1 MNNLRLPWTAQL
13 RYYSRICINTAFVSL
28 QKPVPVHGIA
38 STILNKNSLVPET
51 PAFAFIQNQQIN
63 ATYGSIFQKQQNMKH
78 QFSILAAPFHTSSS
92 LQHGRKFAMERRQKK
107 AKKNKALKIAR
118 HAKMKLPIPYK
129 VQLMLASKGLGGPPR
144 HIREKDDKEF
154 LADDVYFMED
164 AAWKRWKFDEAIKE
178 LRLCNHPSMG
188 YSKPEGLVFAKI
200 EFNLKSTKRDQ
211 YMDGFTKMVPIA
223 HAYDRGVPDKS
234 ICAFVTDDEMANAAM
249 EAGAVKTGGEEF
261 IKELAKGR
269 IDVSDIDH
277 FVAHED
283 ILGSVNTLVGVLRD
297 KVPRPKEGTV
307 GTDVP
312 LLVSTWCRGMDVTVK
327 KVKPSLGYVEEPD
340 YGYCEASIGK
350 LDMDVDKLEANLTA
364 LLQALHEQRPMKR
377 RDKDETF
384 ITRCIL
390 KVEGKNLKGQ
400 EFSIIHPTV
409 SDKRVDEQNKVIT
422 EGRKIISE
430 RVNMLK
436 AKQK

>member
-1 MNNLRLPWTAQL
+1 MNNLRLPLTVQL
-13 RYYSRICINTAFVSL
+13 RNFSGLCKTTAFVSL
-28 QKPVPVHGIA
+28 QKPVPVHEIA
-38 STILNKNSLVPET
+38 STILSKDALVPET
-51 PAFAFIQNQQIN
+51 RAFAFIQNQQIN
-63 ATYGSIFQKQQNMKH
+63 STYSSIFHKQLNMKH
-78 QFSILAAPFHTSSS
+78 QFSISAALFHTSSS

-129 VQLMLASKGLGGPPR
+129 VQLMLASKGLGGPAR

-223 HAYDRGVPDKS
+223 HAYDRGVPDRS

-269 IDVSDIDH
+269 IDISDIDH

-297 KVPRPKEGTV
+297 KAPRPKGILQITC
-307 GTDVP
+307 TD
-312 LLVSTWCRGMDVTVK
+312 SNDFH
-327 KVKPSLGYVEEPD
+327 
-340 YGYCEASIGK
+340 II
-350 LDMDVDKLEANLTA
+350 
-364 LLQALHEQRPMKR
+364 LQ
-377 RDKDETF
+377 
-384 ITRCIL
+384 
-390 KVEGKNLKGQ
+390 N
-400 EFSIIHPTV
+400 
-409 SDKRVDEQNKVIT
+409 
-422 EGRKIISE
+422 
-430 RVNMLK
+430 
-436 AKQK
+436 

>member
-1 MNNLRLPWTAQL
+1 MNNLRLPLTSHV
-13 RYYSRICINTAFVSL
+13 RNYSGICVNTPFVSL
-28 QKPVPVHGIA
+28 QKPVPVVGIA
-38 STILNKNSLVPET
+38 SKILYKNYLVPDT
-51 PAFAFIQNQQIN
+51 PAFAFIQNQHIKP
-63 ATYGSIFQKQQNMKH
+63 TCSLIFQKQLNMKH
-78 QFSILAAPFHTSSS
+78 QFSIIAAPFHTSSS
-92 LQHGRKFAMERRQKK
+92 LRHGRKFAVERRQKK
-107 AKKNKALKIAR
+107 AAKNKALKIAR
-118 HAKMKLPIPYK
+118 HAKTTLPIPYK

-154 LADDVYFMED
+154 SADDVYFIED
-164 AAWKRWKFDEAIKE
+164 AAWKRWKFEEAIKE

-188 YSKPEGLVFAKI
+188 FSKPEGLVFAKI
-200 EFNLKSTKRDQ
+200 EFNLKSNKRDQ
-211 YMDGFTKMVPIA
+211 YMDGFTKMVPIT
-223 HAYDRGVPDKS
+223 HAYDRGVPDRS

-297 KVPRPKEGTV
+297 KAPRPREGTV

-312 LLVSTWCRGMDVTVK
+312 SLVATWCRGMDVTVK
-327 KVKPSLGYVEEPD
+327 KVKPSLGYIEEPD
-340 YGYCEASIGK
+340 YGFCEASIGK

-364 LLQALHEQRPMKR
+364 LLEALNEQRPMKR
-377 RDKDETF
+377 KDKDETF

-390 KVEGKNLKGQ
+390 KVEGKNFKGQ

-409 SDKRVDEQNKVIT
+409 LDKRVDEQNKVIT

-430 RVNMLK
+430 RVSMLK
-436 AKQK
+436 AKQN